1 MRIYLKEQLAQVE
14 QNMIEHF
21 NDHNIGDQYDSIYL
35 TEKDY
40 FPRIEEI
47 EYDGEFAKWFYYF
60 QGQYH
65 TLIYALKFIEQ

>member
-1 MRIYLKEQLAQVE
+1 MKIYITDQMQEVE

-21 NDHNIGDQYDSIYL
+21 EEHGIDYDSIYL

-40 FPRIEEI
+40 FPQHP
-47 EYDGEFAKWFYYF
+47 DEFLDTDFVKWFYYF

-65 TLIYALKFIEQ
+65 KLQDILKFLNS